1 MFAEACGR
9 GQGLR
14 VGTRSRILKV
24 VKTPIEAQDFDA
36 AVHLSG
42 LLGYDFFSRDE
53 RGVPREFDPRL
64 GADRSQ
70 RFRERV
76 NDLAYDACA
85 MLEVLVGRESTRRT
99 VTPSTKGT
107 VYLAETTYDLAD
119 EAARLRRELQQFG
132 HEVIPV
138 TPYQHGPKYAD
149 SVRADLK
156 RATLSIHPLG
166 RSYGTVPEGFD
177 TSVVA
182 LQRAAADDEAQKRST
197 FTPLVWSP
205 TGVTSDDPRQQ
216 KLLSD
221 AQSDPHY
228 LISSLETLKSTILRS
243 LEPPPEAPSKPS
255 GKNDV
260 LTIYMIC
267 GRSDL
272 DAVRPVESFLID
284 QGYDVILPL
293 FDGDERELREDHE
306 QSLATC
312 DAVVIYYGA
321 STEFWQRTKLRDLRK
336 AIGYGR
342 YRPFS
347 VRYIFCADPKRAD
360 KESFRSNE
368 LTVLDLYGQF
378 SPSSLKPFLDSLSA
392 ARDRAV

>member
-1 MFAEACGR
+1 MTWRTRPRDSAGNSNNLATRLYLSRRISMGPSMLTACEPTSSGR
-9 GQGLR
+9 LCR
-14 VGTRSRILKV
+14 
-24 VKTPIEAQDFDA
+24 
-36 AVHLSG
+36 
-42 LLGYDFFSRDE
+42 
-53 RGVPREFDPRL
+53 
-64 GADRSQ
+64 
-70 RFRERV
+70 
-76 NDLAYDACA
+76 
-85 MLEVLVGRESTRRT
+85 
-99 VTPSTKGT
+99 
-107 VYLAETTYDLAD
+107 
-119 EAARLRRELQQFG
+119 
-132 HEVIPV
+132 
-138 TPYQHGPKYAD
+138 
-149 SVRADLK
+149 
-156 RATLSIHPLG
+156 IHPLG

-347 VRYIFCADPKRAD
+347 VRYIFCADPKRAI
-360 KESFRSNE
+360 RSHSEATN
-368 LTVLDLYGQF
+368 
-378 SPSSLKPFLDSLSA
+378 
-392 ARDRAV
+392 